1 MESPM
6 PDTKRIVVAGGGRI
20 GLRTARELADRGY
33 DIVLIEKEESRSEA
47 VADEYVAMVIQGDA
61 TAPSIL
67 EQAGLERADAI
78 AALTDEPGTNLAICM
93 EATRMAPHIRTLA
106 RTGTGTEDEY
116 DEIAD
121 ATILPQELSANTA
134 ADILSGDEVRT
145 IVGTHHE
152 LEILE
157 IAVAEDAPVAG
168 RTLEEIRFPEGSLVI
183 SDRNRTQIARGKM
196 TLEPGEY
203 YIVGVEPD
211 RLDEVLKLF
220 RG

>member
-1 MESPM
+1 MSK
-6 PDTKRIVVAGGGRI
+6 TKRIIIAGGGRI
-20 GLRTARELADRGY
+20 GLRTAQELADRGY
-33 DIVLIEKEESRSEA
+33 EIVLIEKEEARSEE
-47 VADEYVAMVIQGDA
+47 VADEYVAMVLQGDA

-67 EQAGLERADAI
+67 EQADLERADAI
-78 AALTDEPGTNLAICM
+78 AALTDEPGSNLAICM
-93 EATRMAPHIRTLA
+93 TAKQIAPNIRTLA

-121 ATILPQELSANTA
+121 ATILPQKLSAGTA

-145 IVGTHHE
+145 IIGTHHD

-157 IAVAEDAPVAG
+157 IKLAEDAPVASSA
-168 RTLEEIRFPEGSLVI
+168 LEEISLPKGSLII
-183 SDRNRTQIARGKM
+183 SGQNRTRIARADT

-211 RLDEVLKLF
+211 VLDEVLKLF

>member
-1 MESPM
+1 MEESM
-6 PDTKRIVVAGGGRI
+6 PDTKRIVIAGGGRI

-33 DIVLIEKEESRSEA
+33 EIVLIEKEEARSEE
-47 VADEYVAMVIQGDA
+47 VADEYVAMVLQGDA

-67 EQAGLERADAI
+67 AQANLEHADAI

-93 EATRMAPHIRTLA
+93 EAKRIAPHIRTLA

-145 IVGTHHE
+145 IVGTHHN

-157 IAVAEDAPVAG
+157 IKVAEDAPVAG
-168 RTLEEIRFPEGSLVI
+168 HTLAEISLPKGSLVI
-183 SDRNRTQIARGKM
+183 SDRNRTQIARADM
-196 TLEPGEY
+196 ELEPGEY
-203 YIVGVEPD
+203 YIVGGEPD
-211 RLDEVLKLF
+211 VLDEVLNLF

>member
-1 MESPM
+1 MSNM
-6 PDTKRIVVAGGGRI
+6 NRIVIAGGGRI

-33 DIVLIEKEESRSEA
+33 EIVLIEKEEGRSES
-47 VADEYVAMVIQGDA
+47 VADEHVAMVLQGDA
-61 TAPSIL
+61 TAPSVL
-67 EQAGLERADAI
+67 EQADLERADAI

-93 EATRMAPHIRTLA
+93 EAKRMVPNIRTLA

-145 IVGTHHE
+145 IIGTHHD

-157 IAVAEDAPVAG
+157 IEVAEDAPVAG
-168 RTLEEIRFPEGSLVI
+168 HRLDEISLPTGSLVI
-183 SDRNRTQIARGKM
+183 SDRNRTRVARAE
-196 TLEPGEY
+196 TELEPGAR

-211 RLDEVLKLF
+211 VVDEVLNLF

>member
-1 MESPM
+1 M
-6 PDTKRIVVAGGGRI
+6 PDTKRIVIAGGGRI
-20 GLRTARELADRGY
+20 GRRTARELADRGY
-33 DIVLIEKEESRSEA
+33 EIVLIEKEEDQSETI
-47 VADEYVAMVIQGDA
+47 ADEYVAMVLQGDA

-67 EQAGLERADAI
+67 GQADLERADAI
-78 AALTDEPGTNLAICM
+78 AALTDEPGTNLAICL
-93 EATRMAPHIRTLA
+93 EAKQLAPAIRTLA

-145 IVGTHHE
+145 IVGTHHD

-157 IAVAEDAPVAG
+157 IKVADGAPVAG
-168 RTLEEIRFPEGSLVI
+168 HTLAEIRLPNGSLVI
-183 SDRNRTQIARGKM
+183 SDRNRTQVARGEIE
-196 TLEPGEY
+196 LEPGEY
-203 YIVGVEPD
+203 YIVGVEPAV
-211 RLDEVLKLF
+211 LDEVLNLF

>member
-1 MESPM
+1 M
-6 PDTKRIVVAGGGRI
+6 PDTKRIVIAGGGRI
-20 GLRTARELADRGY
+20 GLRTAQELAERGY
-33 DIVLIEKEESRSEA
+33 EIVLIEREEARSEE
-47 VADEYVAMVIQGDA
+47 VADEYVAVVLQGDA

-67 EQAGLERADAI
+67 EQADLERADAI

-93 EATRMAPHIRTLA
+93 EAKRIAPHIRTLA

-121 ATILPQELSANTA
+121 ATILPQQLSANTA

-145 IVGTHHE
+145 IIGAHHD

-157 IAVAEDAPVAG
+157 IEVAEDAPVAG
-168 RTLEEIRFPEGSLVI
+168 HTLEEITLPKGSLVI
-183 SDRNRTQIARGKM
+183 SDRNRTQIARAD
-196 TLEPGEY
+196 TELEPGEY
-203 YIVGVEPD
+203 YIVGVEPGV
-211 RLDEVLKLF
+211 LDEVLNLF

>member
-1 MESPM
+1 M
-6 PDTKRIVVAGGGRI
+6 PDTKRLIIAGGGRI
-20 GLRTARELADRGY
+20 GLRTAQELADRGY
-33 DIVLIEKEESRSEA
+33 EIVLIEKEEAQSEA
-47 VADEYVAMVIQGDA
+47 VVDEYVAMVLQGDA

-67 EQAGLERADAI
+67 KQADLERADAI

-93 EATRMAPHIRTLA
+93 EAKQIAPHIRTLA
-106 RTGTGTEDEY
+106 RTGAGTEDEY

-145 IVGTHHE
+145 IIGTHHD

-157 IAVAEDAPVAG
+157 IRMAEDAPVAG
-168 RTLEEIRFPEGSLVI
+168 HTLEEISLPRGSLVI
-183 SDRNRTQIARGKM
+183 SDRNRTRIARAD
-196 TLEPGEY
+196 TELEPGEY
-203 YIVGVEPD
+203 YILGVESD
-211 RLDEVLKLF
+211 VLEEVLKLF